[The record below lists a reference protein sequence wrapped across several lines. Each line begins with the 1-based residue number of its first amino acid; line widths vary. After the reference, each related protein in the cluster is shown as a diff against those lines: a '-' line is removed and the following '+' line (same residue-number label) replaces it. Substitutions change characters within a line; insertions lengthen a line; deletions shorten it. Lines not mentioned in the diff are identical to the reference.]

1 MVYKILSFILI
12 YILSIVNFSIIL
24 LPLMFFVVPIVISK
38 LNLIDT
44 QSIVSI
50 ILFVFFLVSCL
61 MNFIIILDFLFG
73 FSSKKF
79 LKNTQPYEKFKEYE
93 ILTNIFNEI
102 KMVFNRPN
110 VKLVI
115 SNSGK
120 VNAFAVGNMKKQ
132 YVVLTQGLV
141 NKYLLRLNET
151 NNFLLAMRCIIGH
164 EMSHLINKDYLPTLL
179 LEINEYSIKI
189 VSKMIYMFFRI
200 FLVAFRIIPFFGE
213 IFSYIVFGLYKMI
226 NFSLL
231 FFYKYLITPIYKL
244 IYLKINRSKEFR
256 CDMQSS
262 LANGGLNMASALSIL
277 DDGEYI
283 TLFSSHPKMKK
294 RINYIKNIKP
304 ISGTIKPVRGN
315 NLINLIAFLFIILMP
330 VILYYLID
338 FEHVRQ
344 NFKDVIETS
353 KFQLYL
359 MKFKNLF
366 LKLWKKY

>member
-24 LPLMFFVVPIVISK
+24 LPLMLFVVLIFISK
-38 LNLIDT
+38 PNLIDT

-61 MNFIIILDFLFG
+61 MNFIILLDFLFG
-73 FSSKKF
+73 FSH
-79 LKNTQPYEKFKEYE
+79 PYEKFKEYE

-110 VKLVI
+110 VKLLI

-213 IFSYIVFGLYKMI
+213 IFY
-226 NFSLL
+226 
-231 FFYKYLITPIYKL
+231 
-244 IYLKINRSKEFR
+244 
-256 CDMQSS
+256 
-262 LANGGLNMASALSIL
+262 
-277 DDGEYI
+277 
-283 TLFSSHPKMKK
+283 
-294 RINYIKNIKP
+294 
-304 ISGTIKPVRGN
+304 TI
-315 NLINLIAFLFIILMP
+315 
-330 VILYYLID
+330 
-338 FEHVRQ
+338 
-344 NFKDVIETS
+344 
-353 KFQLYL
+353 
-359 MKFKNLF
+359 
-366 LKLWKKY
+366 

>member
-1 MVYKILSFILI
+1 MVYKLLSFILV
-12 YILSIVNFSIIL
+12 YILSIVNFAIIL
-24 LPLMFFVVPIVISK
+24 LPLMFFLVSIFVFK
-38 LNLIDT
+38 NNLIDT

-50 ILFVFFLVSCL
+50 ILFVFFIISCL
-61 MNFIIILDFLFG
+61 MNFIILLDFLFG

-79 LKNTQPYEKFKEYE
+79 LKNTQSYEKFKEYE

-102 KMVFNRPN
+102 KIAFNRPN
-110 VKLVI
+110 VKLLI
-115 SNSGK
+115 SNSGS

-132 YVVLTQGLV
+132 YVVLTQGLI
-141 NKYLLRLNET
+141 NKYLLELKAT
-151 NNFLLAMRCIIGH
+151 DNFLLAIRCIIGH

-179 LEINEYSIKI
+179 LEINEYSTKI
-189 VSKMIYMFFRI
+189 VSKIIYMFFRI
-200 FLVAFRIIPFFGE
+200 FLVMFRIIPFFGK
-213 IFSYIVFGLYKMI
+213 IFSYIIFGLYKII

-231 FFYKYLITPIYKL
+231 FFYKYVIIPVYKL

-262 LANGGLNMASALSIL
+262 LVNGGLNMASALSIL
-277 DDGEYI
+277 DDSGYI
-283 TLFSSHPKMKK
+283 TLFSSHPKTKK

-304 ISGTIKPVRGN
+304 INGTIKPVRGN
-315 NLINLIAFLFIILMP
+315 NLINLIAVLFIILIP

-344 NFKDVIETS
+344 NCKDVIETY

-359 MKFKNLF
+359 MKLKINSF
-366 LKLWKKY
+366 LKR